1 MKNALFTGSLVVVAT
16 LIGFQQTQI
25 GQIRQELKLNT
36 DSNRASPNPL
46 VEPLVS
52 SYKAGELGEDRLL
65 GVAQPEQRST
75 RAEPGIERSNLAQR
89 NSFIAID
96 DLPKY
101 SDTSLEAKSI
111 GRYISVYDISA
122 YEDNT
127 IEPRNIGIVLI
138 PPAPDT

>member
-1 MKNALFTGSLVVVAT
+1 MKNAWFTGSLVLVAT

-36 DSNRASPNPL
+36 DSHGASRNRL
-46 VEPLVS
+46 LEPLVS
-52 SYKAGELGEDRLL
+52 SYKTGELGEDRLL
-65 GVAQPEQRST
+65 VVAQPEQRST
-75 RAEPGIERSNLAQR
+75 RAEPLIERSNVAHRQ
-89 NSFIAID
+89 SSIAID
-96 DLPKY
+96 DLPNY
-101 SDTSLEAKSI
+101 SDTSVEAKSI
-111 GRYISVYDISA
+111 GPYVSVHDISA